1 MKYSSSVSFLVALLL
16 FFLPFVEIKCNATSL
31 YKAKGIELVT
41 GFTVKDDRDKNAED
55 NLSVGDN
62 RNEKQE
68 PNGFAIA
75 AFVLGILGLVLSVVN
90 FRSRPLI
97 NTVIGTV
104 AALCLLALLVQ
115 VQSDTGNW
123 STTGKTGREG
133 DLLHDMARSIRITAQ
148 FTAWYYLS
156 VIAFIAAAFF
166 SYRRKPI
173 VISR

>member
-55 NLSVGDN
+55 TLSIGDN
-62 RNEKQE
+62 RNERQE
-68 PNGFAIA
+68 PNGFAVA
-75 AFVLGILGLVLSVVN
+75 AFVLGVLGLILSLVN
-90 FRSRPLI
+90 FSSRPLI

-104 AALCLLALLVQ
+104 AALCLLALLIQ
-115 VQSDTGNW
+115 VQSDVGKW
-123 STTGKTGREG
+123 STGKAGNEG

-173 VISR
+173 IISS